1 MSNHGP
7 AAPKKLSFE
16 AQLTRLS
23 LTASLPLFCLLIP
36 VMFYA
41 GISIYLI
48 LLTILL
54 SGLTLVYCHVKIHQK
69 SAYQFRSLT
78 NILEAMLQDDYSLRA
93 RSDHNHDALN
103 ELVKTINGLAQ
114 KLNRQRIETA
124 ESQLL
129 LQTVIN
135 NIDVAIVALNDRQE
149 IMLSNP
155 ASDKLLG
162 LTGDNPRAKPE
173 LLPPALLE
181 SLQPGQSKVM
191 PLTFGQRQGR
201 YKVHMEAFRETGLQ
215 HRLLFLTDVSSLLRN
230 EERNAWQSLVRV
242 ISHEI
247 NNSLAP
253 IASISQTLTR
263 LLTRQQLQEAHKEN
277 LLEGLSIISQRS
289 QNLKNFVNSY
299 KQIARLPEPDK
310 KKTAVTALLD
320 KITPL
325 FQEQSLA
332 ITPGADIEL
341 LIDPVQMEQVLIN
354 LLKNAQEAMHGQQG
368 DVGQEPQA
376 PGKIT
381 ISWQQEND
389 LFILKITD
397 EGTGISNPENLFVP
411 FYTTK
416 KQGSGIGLGLCRQIL
431 EMHQGKLSL
440 DNRNDKT
447 GCVAV
452 IELPLTEHS

>member
-1 MSNHGP
+1 MAKYGAP
-7 AAPKKLSFE
+7 APKKSSFE
-16 AQLTRLS
+16 TQLTRLS
-23 LTASLPLFCLLIP
+23 LISSLPLFCLLLP

-48 LLTILL
+48 LLTALL
-54 SGLTLVYCHVKIHQK
+54 SGLTLIYCHVKIHQK

-103 ELVKTINGLAQ
+103 ELVNTINGLAQ

-135 NIDVAIVALNDRQE
+135 NIDVAIVALNDNRE

-155 ASDKLLG
+155 ASNKLLG
-162 LTGDNPRAKPE
+162 LTDSKQANPD
-173 LLPPALLE
+173 LLPLE
-181 SLQPGQSKVM
+181 QLGSLEPGQSKVM
-191 PLTFGQRQGR
+191 PLTFGQRQG
-201 YKVHMEAFRETGLQ
+201 KFNVHMEEFRETGLQ
-215 HRLLFLTDVSSLLRN
+215 HQLLFLTDVSSLLRN

-263 LLTRQQLQEAHKEN
+263 LIDRQAELEGQKEN

-299 KQIARLPEPDK
+299 KQIARLPEPEK
-310 KKTAVTALLD
+310 KKTAIKDLLN

-325 FQEQSLA
+325 FQEQSLIIA
-332 ITPGADIEL
+332 AGADINL
-341 LIDPVQMEQVLIN
+341 LIDPVQIEQVLIN
-354 LLKNAQEAMHGQQG
+354 LLKNAQETMQNLNL
-368 DVGQEPQA
+368 DKDKKA
-376 PGKIT
+376 PGKII
-381 ISWQQEND
+381 ISWQREND
-389 LFILKITD
+389 VFILKITD
-397 EGTGISNPENLFVP
+397 EGTGINNPENLFVP

-416 KQGSGIGLGLCRQIL
+416 KQGSGIGLVLCRQIL
-431 EMHQGKLSL
+431 EMHEGKLSL

-447 GCVAV
+447 GAIAV
-452 IELPLTEHS
+452 IELPIREG

>member
-1 MSNHGP
+1 MAKYGAPGP
-7 AAPKKLSFE
+7 KRSSFE

-23 LTASLPLFCLLIP
+23 LISSLPLFCLLIP
-36 VMFYA
+36 AMYYA

-48 LLTILL
+48 LLTALL
-54 SGLTLVYCHVKIHQK
+54 SGLTLIYCHVKIHQK

-103 ELVKTINGLAQ
+103 ELVNTINGLAQ

-135 NIDVAIVALNDRQE
+135 NIDVAIVALNENRE
-149 IMLSNP
+149 VVLSNP

-162 LTGDNPRAKPE
+162 LTQNNTANAD
-173 LLPPALLE
+173 LLPLAQLGALE
-181 SLQPGQSKVM
+181 AGQSKVM
-191 PLTFGQRQGR
+191 PLTFGQRQGKF
-201 YKVHMEAFRETGLQ
+201 KVHMEEFRETGLQ
-215 HRLLFLTDVSSLLRN
+215 HKLLFLTDVSTLLRN

-253 IASISQTLTR
+253 IASISQTLRR
-263 LLTRQQLQEAHKEN
+263 LIERQATLEGQQEN

-289 QNLKNFVNSY
+289 HNLKNFVNSY

-310 KKTAVTALLD
+310 KQTAINDLLN
-320 KITPL
+320 KIIPL
-325 FQEQSLA
+325 FQEQEL
-332 ITPGADIEL
+332 IVKPGANISL
-341 LIDPVQMEQVLIN
+341 LIDPVQIEQVLIN
-354 LLKNAQEAMHGQQG
+354 LLKNAQEAMQNVSS
-368 DVGQEPQA
+368 DTNKET
-376 PGKIT
+376 PGKIM
-381 ISWQQEND
+381 ISWQRQD
-389 LFILKITD
+389 DVFILKITD

-411 FYTTK
+411 FYSTK
-416 KQGSGIGLGLCRQIL
+416 KQGSGIGLVLCRQIL
-431 EMHQGKLSL
+431 EMHEGKLNL
-440 DNRNDKT
+440 NNRSDKPGSIAT
-447 GCVAV
+447 VK
-452 IELPLTEHS
+452 LPLSDK

>member
-1 MSNHGP
+1 MTKYGAPGP
-7 AAPKKLSFE
+7 RKSSFE

-23 LTASLPLFCLLIP
+23 LISSLPLFCLLIP
-36 VMFYA
+36 VMFAA

-48 LLTILL
+48 LLTALL
-54 SGLTLVYCHVKIHQK
+54 SGLTLIYCHVKIHQK

-103 ELVKTINGLAQ
+103 ELVNTINGLAQ

-135 NIDVAIVALNDRQE
+135 NIDVAIVALNENRE

-162 LTGDNPRAKPE
+162 LTQSNTANAD
-173 LLPPALLE
+173 LLPLAQLGSLE
-181 SLQPGQSKVM
+181 AGQSKVM
-191 PLTFGQRQGR
+191 PLTFGQRQGKF
-201 YKVHMEAFRETGLQ
+201 KVHMEEFRETGLQ
-215 HRLLFLTDVSSLLRN
+215 HKLLFLTDVSTLLRN

-253 IASISQTLTR
+253 IASISQTLRR
-263 LLTRQQLQEAHKEN
+263 LIERQETLEGQQEN

-289 QNLKNFVNSY
+289 HNLKNFVNSY

-310 KKTAVTALLD
+310 KKTAINDLLN
-320 KITPL
+320 KIIPL
-325 FQEQSLA
+325 FQGQEL
-332 ITPGADIEL
+332 IVKPGADINL
-341 LIDPVQMEQVLIN
+341 SIDPVQIEQVLIN
-354 LLKNAQEAMHGQQG
+354 LLKNAQEAMQNLSL
-368 DVGQEPQA
+368 DTNKETS
-376 PGKIT
+376 GKIV
-381 ISWQQEND
+381 ISWQQKDE

-397 EGTGISNPENLFVP
+397 EGTGISNTDNLFVP

-416 KQGSGIGLGLCRQIL
+416 KQGSGIGLVLCRQIL
-431 EMHQGKLSL
+431 EMHEGKLSL
-440 DNRNDKT
+440 DNRSDKT
-447 GCVAV
+447 GSIATV
-452 IELPLTEHS
+452 ELPISKH